1 MCNGGRLDHFTCHR
15 YPQGFILR
23 NKKGA
28 NLSEVYHLFQPLVVD
43 LDQQSVSNGMGK
55 ITSRQLNPVPP
66 NTTTL

>member
-1 MCNGGRLDHFTCHR
+1 MVDVWTILPATAIL
-15 YPQGFILR
+15 GFILR

-55 ITSRQLNPVPP
+55 ITCRQLNPVLP